1 MPKKKGRKTTKANHA
16 HEPTAEAAAGTSMPW
31 PQHLLDNTIFVD
43 GSPQSLGR
51 RDSSGEGGE
60 GVEEEGEEGQ
70 AEPAAAIGKNKKGF
84 SEVKTAET
92 TQTSLFSVG
101 PGRWW
106 GKSGN

>member
-1 MPKKKGRKTTKANHA
+1 MPKKKGGKTTKANHA

-51 RDSSGEGGE
+51 RDSSGE